1 MSSSLDAC
9 GLGFMGLGFR
19 GMAVSDMECVYVCSL
34 AEESITPWCAI
45 PKVPSS

>member
-19 GMAVSDMECVYVCSL
+19 GMAVSDMECMHVFFLWLLSL
-34 AEESITPWCAI
+34 IR
-45 PKVPSS
+45 KKYY